1 MSQVASPI
9 PRGLTETFDALPRA
23 EKKRKVAALSVV
35 ASAVISFA
43 KMVVGLLSG
52 SLALIADATQGML
65 DIAIGCLTY
74 HGVTNSEKGSD
85 PGNTYGR
92 HKVEALT
99 AIAECGILL
108 VIALFF
114 WFAGLHKLLFGGR
127 EVHIEFWYIVVV
139 AVVVATDFGRFLFLQ
154 RAARATRS
162 LALSVN
168 SFHFLVDSI
177 ASIVVLA
184 SLFLVWAG
192 IAQADAMATIVVAM
206 FIGFTAFR
214 IGRRAADVLLDRAD
228 PALSWKLVEA
238 VSATKGVRNL
248 RMLRVRDAGPV
259 GFAEAV
265 VEVSPRLSLKAA
277 DDIRKAI
284 EEKIAAEIGEA
295 EIVVSTIPG
304 NKDLPSVATT

>member
-9 PRGLTETFDALPRA
+9 AHGLTEAFDALPRA
-23 EKKRKVAALSVV
+23 EKKRKVAALSIV
-35 ASAVISFA
+35 ASALISFA

-74 HGVTNSEKGSD
+74 HGVTSSEKGSD
-85 PGNTYGR
+85 PRNTYGR

-108 VIALFF
+108 VIGLFF
-114 WFAGLHKLLFGGR
+114 WLAGLHKLLFGGR
-127 EVHIEFWYIVVV
+127 EVNIEFWYIIVV
-139 AVVVATDFGRFLFLQ
+139 AIVIATDFGRFLFLQ

-177 ASIVVLA
+177 ASVVVLA

-192 IAQADAMATIVVAM
+192 IAQADAMATIIVAM
-206 FIGFTAFR
+206 FIGFTALR

-228 PALSWKLVEA
+228 PTLSWKLVERASA
-238 VSATKGVRNL
+238 VKGVQKL
-248 RMLRVRDAGPV
+248 RVLRVRDAGPV
-259 GFAEAV
+259 GFAEVV
-265 VEVSPRLSLKAA
+265 VEVSPRLSLKQA
-277 DDIRKAI
+277 DRIRREV
-284 EEKIAAEIGEA
+284 EERVAAEIGEA
-295 EIVVSTIPG
+295 EIVVSTVIAQDIAG
-304 NKDLPSVATT
+304 AE